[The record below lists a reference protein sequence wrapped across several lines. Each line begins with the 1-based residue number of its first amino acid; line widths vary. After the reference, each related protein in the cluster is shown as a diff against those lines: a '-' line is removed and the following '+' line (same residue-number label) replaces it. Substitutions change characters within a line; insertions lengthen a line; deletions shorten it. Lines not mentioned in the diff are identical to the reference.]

1 MAFSPFIWLAVGILI
16 MGMEILVPG
25 FVLFWFGIGGV
36 VTSLLVFIKI
46 IPEQN
51 AVAQWVS
58 FFLTSLLCLSLW
70 HFYAGKYFKKSLT
83 DETGDPTLQNLTGR
97 VVKPVMPGV
106 PGEVELYS
114 GFHGIKKWQA
124 EAKEVLEE
132 GEEVRVLEARGIK
145 LVVEKK

>member
-58 FFLTSLLCLSLW
+58 FFLTSLLFLSLW
-70 HFYAGKYFKKSLT
+70 HFYAGKYFKKDLT

-114 GFHGIKKWQA
+114 GFHGIKKWKA
-124 EAKEVLEE
+124 EANEVLEE
-132 GEEVRVLEARGIK
+132 GVEVRVLEAKGIK